1 MVRYLRFIVL
11 LPIGLA
17 ILGLALLNR
26 AAVKLTY
33 WPEQFGGELSLN
45 VPLFFA
51 LIVALMVGIV
61 TGSFTT
67 WLTQGGHRRAERQY
81 RREAERLK
89 TESERLRGTQSGA
102 VQPNAGLGVGSGLAL
117 KTPKIR

>member
-26 AAVKLTY
+26 ATVKLTY

-45 VPLFFA
+45 IPLFVA